1 MDVEIGDFRAVEQL
15 DPGPGPALAQC
26 YRGQDQRSGV
36 AVAMTVLWNGQHDA
50 AQEALE
56 MLPEVQHPHLLPV
69 DALVQ
74 DGTLLALICQWPAG
88 GRLAELLA
96 RRHRLTAP
104 ETLTV
109 LIPVASALAAAHAAG
124 VRHGD
129 VSPSAIW
136 FDGAGRPLLGAVG
149 VAHAVAA
156 VGGGLPAGVG
166 DVAPEVVRG
175 ERRPGGSVTTAAD
188 VFSLGSVALRC
199 LAGRPDPR
207 PADGEAVWFRQ
218 PPGCSEHR
226 RSTRSQP
233 LLPRPWPAHVSR
245 TRFEAASH
253 RLARSS
259 TGLPRWVRPNRWGFG
274 PLPATESPESV
285 EWLGCHG
292 SASKGCDGR
301 VVR

>member
-1 MDVEIGDFRAVEQL
+1 M
-15 DPGPGPALAQC
+15 
-26 YRGQDQRSGV
+26 
-36 AVAMTVLWNGQHDA
+36 
-50 AQEALE
+50 
-56 MLPEVQHPHLLPV
+56 
-69 DALVQ
+69 Q
-74 DGTLLALICQWPAG
+74 DGTLLALISRWPPG

-124 VRHGD
+124 IRHGD

-149 VAHAVAA
+149 VAHALAA

-199 LAGRPDPR
+199 LAGRPAW
-207 PADGEAVWFRQ
+207 PADDAADVLVQAAAGLWPD
-218 PPGCSEHR
+218 PPDDTGPP
-226 RSTRSQP
+226 P
-233 LLPRPWPAHVSR
+233 LLALVRAMLRADPTQRPTAGEVVD
-245 TRFEAASH
+245 
-253 RLARSS
+253 RLAAVGS
-259 TGLPRWVRPNRWGFG
+259 PEPVRFG
-274 PLPATESPESV
+274 PLPATESPSRWNGWGATDPPRE
-285 EWLGCHG
+285 GRHG
-292 SASKGCDGR
+292 S